1 MKSLYNI
8 FAFITLLIIVGIF
21 MYFIVYTE
29 NFDIDV
35 RSEKIVNK
43 DLLSHSIM
51 IQDNVVE
58 EYETVLN
65 QNSLCNSIK
74 YSEGMKWDDWVIVKD
89 DDVLQMIGE
98 NVKKYIEQDC
108 GIDTKMLF
116 CKLNRYRRCLSDE
129 EMIFLD
135 YDIVLYNKIKKH
147 ADHGKLLCVFKNKKG
162 IDIVHYR
169 VVGKI
174 NEDYIFMKN
183 DQIDNSIPGNAS
195 NGSHGSHGSNG
206 SNGSNGSDTNDIDI
220 FDKNYSSYKQQN
232 KYMGDFIDSD
242 DTRDSMRSH
251 DNQVKQLLYNK
262 MMGYSN
268 TYIDDEDYIKNKEH
282 KRAHKIVR
290 NMFMNGLKDS
300 KKNSLNETSIYMYK
314 SYPYKTDLIITF

>member
-8 FAFITLLIIVGIF
+8 VAFITLLIIVGIF

-58 EYETVLN
+58 EYETILN
-65 QNSLCNSIK
+65 KNALYNSIK
-74 YSEGMKWDDWVIVKD
+74 YSEGMKWDDWVIVKSD
-89 DDVLQMIGE
+89 DILHMIGE
-98 NVKKYIEQDC
+98 YVKKHIEQDC
-108 GIDTKMLF
+108 GIDKKMLF
-116 CKLNRYRRCLSDE
+116 CKLNRYRRCLSDK

-135 YDIVLYNKIKKH
+135 YDIVLYDKIKKH

-174 NEDYIFMKN
+174 NEDFIFMKN
-183 DQIDNSIPGNAS
+183 DQNDNSIASHASHASNAS
-195 NGSHGSHGSNG
+195 HADN
-206 SNGSNGSDTNDIDI
+206 IDV
-220 FDKNYSSYKQQN
+220 FDRNYSSYKQEN

-262 MMGYSN
+262 MIGDSN
-268 TYIDDEDYIKNKEH
+268 TYMNDEDYIKNNEH

-290 NMFMNGLKDS
+290 NMFINGLKDS
-300 KKNSLNETSIYMYK
+300 NKNSLNETSIYMYK
-314 SYPYKTDLIITF
+314 SYPYKTDLILTI

>member
-8 FAFITLLIIVGIF
+8 VAFITLLIIVGIF

-58 EYETVLN
+58 EYETILN
-65 QNSLCNSIK
+65 KNALYNSIK
-74 YSEGMKWDDWVIVKD
+74 YSEGMKWDDWVIVKSD
-89 DDVLQMIGE
+89 DILHMIGE
-98 NVKKYIEQDC
+98 YVKKHIEQDC
-108 GIDTKMLF
+108 GIDKKMLF
-116 CKLNRYRRCLSDE
+116 CKLNRYRRCLSDK

-135 YDIVLYNKIKKH
+135 YDIVLYDKIKKH

-174 NEDYIFMKN
+174 NEDFIFMKN
-183 DQIDNSIPGNAS
+183 DQNDNSIASHASHASNAS
-195 NGSHGSHGSNG
+195 HADN
-206 SNGSNGSDTNDIDI
+206 IDV
-220 FDKNYSSYKQQN
+220 FDRNYSSYKQEN

-262 MMGYSN
+262 MIGDSN
-268 TYIDDEDYIKNKEH
+268 TYMNDEDYIKNNEH

-290 NMFMNGLKDS
+290 NMFINGLKDS
-300 KKNSLNETSIYMYK
+300 NKNSLNDTSIYMYK
-314 SYPYKTDLIITF
+314 SYPYKTDLILTI

>member
-58 EYETVLN
+58 EYETILN
-65 QNSLCNSIK
+65 KNSLCNSIK
-74 YSEGMKWDDWVIVKD
+74 YSEGMKWNDWVIVKC
-89 DDVLQMIGE
+89 DDVLHMIGE
-98 NVKKYIEQDC
+98 NVKKHIEQDC
-108 GIDTKMLF
+108 GIDMKMLF

-183 DQIDNSIPGNAS
+183 DQIDNSHAS
-195 NGSHGSHGSNG
+195 H
-206 SNGSNGSDTNDIDI
+206 GSDTNDIDV
-220 FDKNYSSYKQQN
+220 FDKNYSLYKQQN
-232 KYMGDFIDSD
+232 KYIGDFIDSD

-262 MMGYSN
+262 MMGDSN

-314 SYPYKTDLIITF
+314 SYPYKTDLIISF

>member
-8 FAFITLLIIVGIF
+8 VAFITLLIIVGIF

-58 EYETVLN
+58 EYETILN
-65 QNSLCNSIK
+65 KNALYNSIK
-74 YSEGMKWDDWVIVKD
+74 YSEGMKWDDWVIVKSD
-89 DDVLQMIGE
+89 DILHMIGE
-98 NVKKYIEQDC
+98 YVKKHIEQDC
-108 GIDTKMLF
+108 GIDKKMLF
-116 CKLNRYRRCLSDE
+116 CKLNRYRRCLSDK

-135 YDIVLYNKIKKH
+135 YDIVLYDKIKKH

-174 NEDYIFMKN
+174 NEDFIFMKN
-183 DQIDNSIPGNAS
+183 DQNDNSIAS
-195 NGSHGSHGSNG
+195 HASHASHADN
-206 SNGSNGSDTNDIDI
+206 IDV
-220 FDKNYSSYKQQN
+220 FDRNYSSYKQEN

-262 MMGYSN
+262 MIGDSN
-268 TYIDDEDYIKNKEH
+268 TYMNDEDYIKNNEH

-290 NMFMNGLKDS
+290 NMFINGLKDS
-300 KKNSLNETSIYMYK
+300 NKNSLNDTSIYMYK
-314 SYPYKTDLIITF
+314 SYPYKTDLILTI

>member
-8 FAFITLLIIVGIF
+8 VAFITLLIIVGIF

-58 EYETVLN
+58 EYETILN
-65 QNSLCNSIK
+65 KNALYNSIK
-74 YSEGMKWDDWVIVKD
+74 YSEGMKWDDWVIVKSD
-89 DDVLQMIGE
+89 DILHMIGE
-98 NVKKYIEQDC
+98 YVKKHIEQDC
-108 GIDTKMLF
+108 GIDKKMLF
-116 CKLNRYRRCLSDE
+116 CKLNRYRRCLSDK

-135 YDIVLYNKIKKH
+135 YDIVLYDKIKKH

-174 NEDYIFMKN
+174 NEDFIFMKN
-183 DQIDNSIPGNAS
+183 DQNDNSIASHASHASHASNAS
-195 NGSHGSHGSNG
+195 HADN
-206 SNGSNGSDTNDIDI
+206 IDV
-220 FDKNYSSYKQQN
+220 FDRNYSSYKQEN

-262 MMGYSN
+262 MIGDSN
-268 TYIDDEDYIKNKEH
+268 TYMNDEDYIKNNEH

-290 NMFMNGLKDS
+290 NMFINGLKDS
-300 KKNSLNETSIYMYK
+300 NKNSLNETSIYMYK
-314 SYPYKTDLIITF
+314 SYPYKTDLILTI